1 MTAWSSFE
9 SLEPRALNFP
19 QTSPLIDSIP
29 PMRPEKPNKVRPI
42 DRVAIFAL
50 GIINNAP
57 YVIGIASAQAIVKS
71 FGVETYLGIVLGVN
85 TVSGLFARFL
95 NSWLVSL
102 RVSYEILFATNMA
115 MMLFGLLSCAF
126 AKVFWLECVGIF
138 FIGFASN
145 LGETIIL
152 CDMTHRRKEVLL
164 KSWGSGTG
172 CAGIAGAGYSL
183 ICVGAKISNFWSF
196 IGVSPVVLLAGAAYY
211 GVIVRSPAEAF
222 LQSPDELQVALL
234 SGQPS
239 LNGDGSVSSKS
250 PPPPKDTLS
259 VWDCSYFGENTF
271 LIINC
276 GTVYFLEYVIQT
288 LFADC
293 SLTGEEKGNYPYS
306 YPLLN
311 LSYQIGVFL
320 SRSSLVFFVLHE
332 VWILTLCQCAMFIL
346 WVVQASLHFLKYLVV
361 MCLLMGVVGLFGGC
375 AYVNAFHEMMNDS
388 SLTAPQ
394 REMVTSYNSFF
405 IALFIFLST
414 VFTFVAE
421 NTFMVPEV
429 APE

>member
-1 MTAWSSFE
+1 M
-9 SLEPRALNFP
+9 
-19 QTSPLIDSIP
+19 I
-29 PMRPEKPNKVRPI
+29 PEKPNKVRPI
-42 DRVAIFAL
+42 DRVAMFAL

-102 RVSYEILFATNMA
+102 RVSYEILFAANMT
-115 MMLFGLLSCAF
+115 MMLFGLLACAF

-183 ICVGAKISNFWSF
+183 ICVGANISNFWSF
-196 IGVSPVVLLAGAAYY
+196 IGVAPVVILEGLAYY
-211 GVIVRSPAEAF
+211 GVIVRSPVEAGHY
-222 LQSPDELQVALL
+222 SVDGMRVALL
-234 SGQPS
+234 SGQS
-239 LNGDGSVSSKS
+239 SMSADGSIAKSS
-250 PPPPKDTLS
+250 PKQSDVLS

-276 GTVYFLEYVIQT
+276 GTVYFLEYIIQT

-320 SRSSLVFFVLHE
+320 SRSSLMFFVLHE
-332 VWILTLCQCAMFIL
+332 VWILTLCQCGMFVI
-346 WVVQASLHFLKYLVV
+346 WVVQAFLHFMKYIPI
-361 MCLLMGVVGLFGGC
+361 MCFVMGVVGLFGGC
-375 AYVNAFHEMMNDS
+375 AYVNAFHEMMNDDH
-388 SLTAPQ
+388 LTAPQ

-405 IALFIFLST
+405 IAMFIFLST

-421 NTFMVPEV
+421 NTFMVPEE
-429 APE
+429 ATK